1 MESAR
6 STATDREPPESRHA
20 AGVSSSSAGP
30 PPVARSLLALQRAA
44 GNRAVGRILAR
55 CAGGCR
61 CGGRCLQDELLG
73 EHEPRRVLARASSE
87 QQFALTHEGQVE
99 STQVFLGGVPQDAPE
114 DVDEFVLWNFLVN
127 RTELRK
133 GHEAKLDPVAARWAT
148 ELAADARL
156 RIRVIGYA
164 SVTGSTA
171 LNEDLAR
178 RRAESVRDHLVGLG
192 VPEDQ
197 VIIDSSGSRLPM
209 DEGTSPEG
217 LARNRRVE
225 ISKFF
230 TTSVATSL
238 SDLGSGIDV
247 RVDAL
252 DFLKSDAFRLT
263 FNDQD
268 VHVVIGGVPQ
278 VLRARVRVT
287 SPDPDLE
294 VGFLQFATADFRR
307 GGYKDVDSDG
317 NVPNGDPPASA
328 IDYDH
333 CLSDFG
339 ACRDVQF
346 AKLPFSQVNRTG
358 RPRAVAGPSPAPSTI
373 RFFAQ
378 PEAFFPNQIEISE
391 GRSAVLTQVLWKMQF
406 TIVLVARKGQTI
418 VPLEQA
424 DWEFRFAGLLAA
436 GPQPKLGV
444 PRFIEAIVDVTGGA
458 RDRAA
463 KRPLPDIER
472 AMSMPTCTLRTR
484 MMNQL
489 CKPTISESP
498 GGLGPEFDAMISRS
512 RIPIPPEI
520 LQDL

>member
-1 MESAR
+1 MESAS
-6 STATDREPPESRHA
+6 STARDREPPERRSAPEAPGRGASRAPA
-20 AGVSSSSAGP
+20 AA
-30 PPVARSLLALQRAA
+30 SLLALQRAA
-44 GNRAVGRILAR
+44 GNRVVGRVLAR

-73 EHEPRRVLARASSE
+73 EHRPRRVLARATSE

-99 STQVFLGGVPQDAPE
+99 STQVFIGGVPQEAEE

-127 RTELRK
+127 RTELRR
-133 GHEAKLDPVAARWAT
+133 GHNEKLDPVAARWAS
-148 ELAADARL
+148 ELTADARL

-164 SVTGSTA
+164 SVTGGAA

-178 RRAESVRDHLVGLG
+178 RRAESVRDHLVSLG
-192 VPEDQ
+192 VPEDRI
-197 VIIDSSGSRLPM
+197 VIDSSGSRLPM
-209 DEGTSPEG
+209 DEGTSPES

-230 TTSVATSL
+230 ATSVATSL

-263 FNDQD
+263 FDDQH

-278 VLRARVRVT
+278 ALRARLRVT
-287 SPDPDLE
+287 SPDPELE
-294 VGFLQFATADFRR
+294 VGFLQFATADVRR

-317 NVPNGDPPASA
+317 NVPDGGPPASA

-358 RPRAVAGPSPAPSTI
+358 RPPAVAGPSSTPSTI
-373 RFFAQ
+373 RFFTQ

-391 GRSAVLTQVLWKMQF
+391 GRSAVLTQVLWKMEF
-406 TIVLVARKGQTI
+406 TIVLVARKGETI

-436 GPQPKLGV
+436 GPQPKLGI

-463 KRPLPDIER
+463 KRPLPDIDR

-489 CKPTISESP
+489 CKPTIGESP
-498 GGLGPEFDAMISRS
+498 GGLGPEFDAMIARS

-520 LQDL
+520 LQEL